1 MGGLR
6 VTEARKKQ
14 MPGSARSDPGL
25 HSPCSRLRRAPVAAA
40 ELVPPRLILG
50 GVEQPKRRRRALD
63 RGGGK
68 KSQLPVAK
76 PQTERSLGAAERP
89 SAVEN
94 R

>member
-50 GVEQPKRRRRALD
+50 GVEQPLVGALTL
-63 RGGGK
+63 
-68 KSQLPVAK
+68 S
-76 PQTERSLGAAERP
+76 S
-89 SAVEN
+89 
-94 R
+94 